1 MAQQVTSDSQITN
14 ILKLWYTDEKFENL
28 LFRNDPFVKSV
39 KKTRIGGKTYNFGA
53 LYGRGG
59 AVAGDY
65 TVAVA
70 AAASSSKNAEFSVP
84 PGRIHSVFTLT
95 QMEMLASQNARGAYV
110 PALINKMFSATEA
123 LRKTMAKAAYGQGF
137 GELGNAVVATTVV
150 GSNTV
155 DFVNTST
162 VIGMDIGT
170 VFRVTN
176 GALPSS
182 NLRTSVNTV
191 TAINGTSVTFD
202 ATAIETWAATD
213 WVELQGSRDG
223 SNNPNLPTG
232 LGGWVPYLADRT
244 GGPWTT
250 YIGTSFYGV
259 TRSAATS
266 RLAGGFYKKGAET
279 YGDALLKGIQ
289 LARQQ
294 GSVVDTLVI
303 NDEDYLTIVGEFNSK
318 TTYMQQI
325 NTTPSNKQ
333 DNIVQKGL
341 KSMGFMFSTNY
352 LSNVYDTP
360 YCPKGV
366 AWILDSEVIEFVGLS
381 NSATPLND
389 GIEGNNPGAPD
400 VTSVQGPDTTF
411 KLIIDDYINV
421 QPAANTSEGPGAQI
435 SLSIYGNFVVRNPAH
450 CVCVKFA

>member
-1 MAQQVTSDSQITN
+1 MSQQVTLDTQITN
-14 ILKLWYTDEKFENL
+14 ILKTWYTDEKFENL
-28 LFRNDPFVKSV
+28 LFRNDPFVKSI
-39 KKTRIGGKTYNFGA
+39 KKNRIGGKTYNFGA

-70 AAASSSKNAEFSVP
+70 AAASSSQNAEFAVP

-95 QMEMLASQNARGAYV
+95 QMEMLASQQAKGAYV

-123 LRKTMAKAAYGQGF
+123 LRKTMAKAAYGMGF
-137 GELGNAVVATTVV
+137 GEQGNAVVFTTTT
-150 GSNTV
+150 GSDTV
-155 DFVNTST
+155 DFGKTST
-162 VIGMDIGT
+162 VIGLDIGS

-182 NLRTSVNTV
+182 PLRTSVNTV
-191 TAINGTSVTFD
+191 TAIDGTTVTFTS
-202 ATAIETWAATD
+202 TANETWAATD

-232 LGGWVPYLADRT
+232 LGGWIPNLADRT
-244 GGPWTT
+244 GATWTT
-250 YIGTSFYGV
+250 YIGTAFYGV
-259 TRSAATS
+259 TRSTATS
-266 RLAGGFYKKGAET
+266 RLAGGFYKRTGGDG

-294 GSVVDTLVI
+294 GGVPDTLVI
-303 NDEDYLTIVGEFNSK
+303 NDEDFLTVIGEFNTK

-325 NTTPSNKQ
+325 NTTPSNKG

-341 KSMGFMFSTNY
+341 KSMGFQFSTNY
-352 LSNVYDTP
+352 LSNVYDSP
-360 YCPKGV
+360 YCPKGK
-366 AWILDSEVIEFVGLS
+366 AWITDSEVVEFAGLS
-381 NSATPLND
+381 NSSTPLDD
-389 GIEGNNPGAPD
+389 GIQGNNPGAPD
-400 VTSVQGPDTTF
+400 VTSVSGPDTTF

-421 QPAANTSEGPGAQI
+421 QNAANTSEGPGAQV
-435 SLSIYGNFVVRNPAH
+435 SLSVYGNFVVRNPAH
-450 CVCVKFA
+450 CVAISF